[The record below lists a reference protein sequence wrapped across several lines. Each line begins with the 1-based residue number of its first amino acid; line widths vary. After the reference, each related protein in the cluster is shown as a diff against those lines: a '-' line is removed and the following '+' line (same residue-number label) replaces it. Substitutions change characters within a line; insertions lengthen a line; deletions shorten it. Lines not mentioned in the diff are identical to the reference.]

1 MPKSTP
7 RRVPPRNRSP
17 RPTKP
22 AAHRTDPLD
31 QDFGPGD
38 SGSAGSESTEAPR
51 RSAGGPIPGLACAG
65 DGCVLKPL
73 ADLGT
78 RFALQFA
85 RGHVGSLSR
94 AAFSAI
100 ELMKAL
106 RDFLDE
112 EIQLAERAAGRGET
126 TNARYVKIAVE

>member
-1 MPKSTP
+1 MPRAASGRVRPRKPRAKKS
-7 RRVPPRNRSP
+7 
-17 RPTKP
+17 
-22 AAHRTDPLD
+22 AGQQDPLD
-31 QDFGPGD
+31 GDFGPDPASSD
-38 SGSAGSESTEAPR
+38 SATPRDAAPR
-51 RSAGGPIPGLACAG
+51 RDSGGPIPGLACAG
-65 DGCVLKPL
+65 EGCVLKPL

-85 RGHVGSLSR
+85 KGHVGSLSR

-112 EIQLAERAAGRGET
+112 EIQLAERASGRGET
-126 TNARYVKIAVE
+126 AGARYVKIAVE

>member
-1 MPKSTP
+1 MPPSTT
-7 RRVPPRNRSP
+7 RRASP
-17 RPTKP
+17 RTPNPRAKRQTP
-22 AAHRTDPLD
+22 HRSDPLEN
-31 QDFGPGD
+31 DFGPGD
-38 SGSAGSESTEAPR
+38 FASGDPEPQR

-65 DGCVLKPL
+65 EGCVLKPM

-112 EIQLAERAAGRGET
+112 EIQLAERASGRGEASS
-126 TNARYVKIAVE
+126 ARYVKIAVE

>member
-1 MPKSTP
+1 MPEKTARRAPP
-7 RRVPPRNRSP
+7 RRAKSPSP
-17 RPTKP
+17 RTSAK
-22 AAHRTDPLD
+22 RTDPLD
-31 QDFGPGD
+31 SDFGPGE
-38 SGSAGSESTEAPR
+38 SAAKHDEPAQRES
-51 RSAGGPIPGLACAG
+51 GGPIPGLACLG
-65 DGCVLKPL
+65 EGCVLKPV

-78 RFALQFA
+78 RFALKIA

-126 TNARYVKIAVE
+126 GRAGYVKIAVE